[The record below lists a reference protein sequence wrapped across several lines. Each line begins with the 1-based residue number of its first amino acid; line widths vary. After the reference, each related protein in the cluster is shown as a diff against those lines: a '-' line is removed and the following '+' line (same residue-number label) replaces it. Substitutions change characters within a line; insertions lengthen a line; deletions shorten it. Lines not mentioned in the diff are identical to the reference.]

1 MDLLVL
7 MFLIGFTLATLVF
20 WPLLQRA
27 SRRPEN
33 TSTRSAPTGKHA
45 LRPTA
50 RPQQAASE
58 LLERTKKA
66 TSEKGAQA
74 GQDSASATSSTRI
87 RVQLAEKTGSD
98 RLAEKTGSD
107 RQSENA
113 AAESD
118 FTALDIPELPANLFA
133 KNFAAKFN
141 RSRQRLNRIRTEL
154 DKL

>member
-98 RLAEKTGSD
+98 R
-107 RQSENA
+107 QSENA